1 MEVINISNKISLGE
15 KIKIARTNKGL
26 KQSDLSDLLGVRNTA
41 ISSWENNQS
50 KPDINMVEIL
60 CGVLEVSPNYFFNL
74 DDTEK
79 FTVQEMELIKKYRQL
94 DNRGKKL
101 LNTLLDTELD
111 TIKNQNK

>member
-1 MEVINISNKISLGE
+1 MCNQLSLGE

-26 KQSDLSDLLGVRNTA
+26 KQSDLSNLLGVRNTA

-60 CGVLEVSPNYFFNL
+60 CGVLDVSPNYFFNL
-74 DDTEK
+74 NPKEK
-79 FTVQEMELIKKYRQL
+79 FTVHELELIKKYREL

-101 LNTLLDTELD
+101 LNVLLDSELEFN
-111 TIKNQNK
+111 KNFNDKS